1 MEKIRDTENRNR
13 TEKDV
18 FHRQKTGKSGE
29 VGASTPAGIIHRAV
43 ETADNPKSKENQR
56 LQQTNRNFPD
66 TRFSIFNP
74 RLTCYIFKPD
84 PHRERKE

>member
-1 MEKIRDTENRNR
+1 MEKIRDTENRRR

-18 FHRQKTGKSGE
+18 FHRQKTGKSGDN
-29 VGASTPAGIIHRAV
+29 GTATPAGIIHRAV

-56 LQQTNRNFPD
+56 LQPTVRNFPN

-74 RLTCYIFKPD
+74 RLKCYIFKPD
-84 PHRERKE
+84 PYRERKE